1 MRATLMRSALALSLV
16 LVSVSACSGS
26 GSSSGGEQALTALK
40 KYFRAD
46 MEDFASISA
55 WKNRNY
61 QFEDNSTTVSAI
73 MTADVITDSGSDYGD
88 IKAVCNY
95 KLTDTSWSLVNGLY
109 YEQDLLTNEPTL
121 LSPTQMVLQIDR
133 GGICNG
139 QFPRE

>member
-1 MRATLMRSALALSLV
+1 MRTTLMRSALILFFV

-26 GSSSGGEQALTALK
+26 STGGEQALTALEK
-40 KYFRAD
+40 HFRAD
-46 MEDFASISA
+46 MEDFAAISA
-55 WKNRNY
+55 WKNRSY
-61 QFEDNSTTVSAI
+61 QFEDNSGTVSAI
-73 MTADVITDSGSDYGD
+73 MTADVITDSGSDYGN